1 MSTPREQDFLKTMID
16 TLKYDGDDYLDA
28 SELITILRYSKIK
41 FIETNLYAKLNN
53 QYYENIE
60 LRVPINMLKKARI
73 LKKNLEKLICLIYQ
87 EDRYQALGTI
97 FIKPKII
104 DSNLEVIKEHE
115 VFFEE
120 IKNEILQSIRGAKYT
135 IWIVVAWFTDNDI
148 FLELKQ
154 KKDAGLNIRVIMSD
168 ESTNQ
173 QMIEKLKKE
182 NFDIKI
188 IPRFGYNSWN
198 RMHEKFCI
206 IDLEYVL
213 HGSYNWTP
221 TASYNDETLA
231 TALDK
236 EYVSKFCNN
245 FLELYN
251 R

>member
-1 MSTPREQDFLKTMID
+1 MSTPREQNFLKTMID
-16 TLKYDGDDYLDA
+16 TLKNDEDNYLDT

-41 FIETNLYAKLNN
+41 FIETNLYANLNN
-53 QYYENIE
+53 QYQENVE
-60 LRVPINMLKKARI
+60 LRIPVNMLKKARI
-73 LKKNLEKLICLIYQ
+73 LQKSLEKLIHLIYE
-87 EDRYQALGTI
+87 EDRYQALGKI
-97 FIKPKII
+97 YIKPKII
-104 DSNLEVIKEHE
+104 HSNIEEVKQHE
-115 VFFEE
+115 IHFEE
-120 IKNEILQSIRGAKYT
+120 IKKEILRSIRDAKYT
-135 IWIVVAWFTDNDI
+135 IWVVVAWFTDNDI

-168 ESTNQ
+168 ELNNQ
-173 QMIEKLKKE
+173 EMIEKLKKE

-188 IPRFGYNSWN
+188 IPRFGHNGWN